1 MTTAR
6 RLFFALWP
14 GPDALVA
21 ATAAVHLLVPPG
33 TGRPQRP
40 DQLHLTLEFL
50 GGVPEA
56 RLGSVLEVGEAV
68 CRFGNPVR
76 DRPRPAR
83 ALAAAA
89 GPLPDGEC
97 RSRAARGAR
106 PVAALGSVRP
116 RLRPGAAP
124 VQAAPDAG
132 PQGAAATAGRVG
144 RASALVGAR
153 VSRWSSRSPA
163 RRGRATSGFRPG
175 RCAPERVAQGAGSR
189 HEPAPREITDL
200 HEFIALRRRDPCGI
214 MRAIPES
221 NL

>member
-21 ATAAVHLLVPPG
+21 ATAAVHRLVPPG

-50 GGVPEA
+50 GGSAGGAPRVGA
-56 RLGSVLEVGEAV
+56 RGGRSG

-97 RSRAARGAR
+97 RARAARGAR
-106 PVAALGSVRP
+106 PVAALGPVRP
-116 RLRPGAAP
+116 RLRSGAAP

-144 RASALVGAR
+144 RLLSAGR
-153 VSRWSSRSPA
+153 RTSSRWSSRSVA

-175 RCAPERVAQGAGSR
+175 RCAPERVARALAHAMSLR
-189 HEPAPREITDL
+189 HEKLLICMSL
-200 HEFIALRRRDPCGI
+200 SPCDG
-214 MRAIPES
+214 ATPVE
-221 NL
+221 